1 MKPLDLPKLISHI
14 DLMLARETKQVTW
27 LEARVKESSGKPEEP
42 KLRKSLVDSQKLV
55 DDLLDARLDFMAL
68 REKT

>member
-1 MKPLDLPKLISHI
+1 MDLPKLLSHI

-42 KLRKSLVDSQKLV
+42 KLRKSLADSQKLETLASNPQKQ
-55 DDLLDARLDFMAL
+55 DKSYGPPNLRL
-68 REKT
+68 

>member
-1 MKPLDLPKLISHI
+1 MDLQKLLSHI

-42 KLRKSLVDSQKLV
+42 KLRKSLADSQKLV
-55 DDLLDARLDFMAL
+55 DDLLDARLDFMVL

>member
-1 MKPLDLPKLISHI
+1 MDLPKLLSHI

-27 LEARVKESSGKPEEP
+27 LETRVKESKGKPEEP
-42 KLRKSLVDSQKLV
+42 RLLQSLADSQKLV